1 MASTVWGT
9 EPPITISV
17 SDDISRLSSDSEY
30 YSGTVTVSGS
40 FGQAPDHTWTYE
52 YWIEVTVN

>member
-40 FGQAPDHTWTYE
+40 FGQAPDHTWTY
-52 YWIEVTVN
+52 VPMLVR